1 MSAPTHYFLRF
12 LKFIILVYGLLI
24 LLSTPVIAQGD
35 AITVRGTVYDPVN
48 RGSIPNL
55 MVVNKRTQ
63 QGYFGYNTGF
73 FEINILKNDTLLI
86 AATGF
91 TTLKISFR
99 DSADKGTFDV
109 RIPLH
114 QLTVQLKPV
123 EIFSR
128 RDLEEIQKD
137 IEKLGYDPK
146 DDMPEGIDMI
156 SSPITAL
163 YMAFSKRERSKRLVA
178 EMRNND
184 KRRELL
190 KELFRKYADHDII
203 RLTDEEFDNFID
215 FCNVSEAFLKNSTQ
229 YEFIMFVKKRYEL
242 YRMTR

>member
-1 MSAPTHYFLRF
+1 M
-12 LKFIILVYGLLI
+12 
-24 LLSTPVIAQGD
+24 STPVLSQKD
-35 AITVRGTVYDPVN
+35 SITVRGTVFDPVN

-73 FEINILKNDTLLI
+73 FEINILKSDTLLI

-99 DSADKGTFDV
+99 DSTEKDTFDV
-109 RIPLH
+109 RIPLR

-146 DDMPEGIDMI
+146 EDMPEGIDMI

-184 KRRELL
+184 KRRALL

-203 RLTDEEFDNFID
+203 RLSDEEFDGFID
-215 FCNVSEAFLKNSTQ
+215 FCNVSESFLKNSTQ

-242 YRMTR
+242 YRMMR

>member
-1 MSAPTHYFLRF
+1 MVA
-12 LKFIILVYGLLI
+12 
-24 LLSTPVIAQGD
+24 LLSTPVSAQNE
-35 AITVRGTVYDPVN
+35 AITVRGTVFDPVN

-73 FEINILKNDTLLI
+73 FEISILKNDTLLI

-99 DSADKGTFDV
+99 DSADRDTFDV

-123 EIFSR
+123 EIFTR
-128 RDLEEIQKD
+128 RDLEEIQQD

-146 DDMPEGIDMI
+146 EDLPEGIDMI

-184 KRRELL
+184 KRRALL

-203 RLTDEEFDNFID
+203 RLSDEEFDGFID
-215 FCNVSEAFLKNSTQ
+215 FCNVSESFLKSSTQ

-242 YRMTR
+242 YRMMR